1 MHSWR
6 KTISILW
13 AILFVFGCLSNSH
26 HNETLIKYQ
35 KGKWPPMMRAP
46 FDGRYSVHIP
56 FDPESKGTVN
66 LKEGELLGFKQG
78 KSGEV
83 IAVGGATLIPL
94 PDGDYVWKKD

>member
-1 MHSWR
+1 MSAWC
-6 KTISILW
+6 KNL
-13 AILFVFGCLSNSH
+13 AILAASIFLAGCLSNAH

-46 FDGRYSVHIP
+46 FDGGYSVHIP
-56 FDPESKGTVN
+56 FDPEAKGAVQ
-66 LKEGELLGFKQG
+66 LKQGELLGFKQG

-83 IAVGGATLIPL
+83 IAIGGATEIPL